1 MLIAVN
7 AGNSHVL
14 LGGYE
19 EDRQVFSASIA
30 ADPKQTQDDYACK
43 LQQVLNLH
51 GAAAKRIRGAII
63 SSVVPSMLTMLEG
76 ALRLLGVRD
85 VIEVSSGVKTG
96 LNIRSEQPRQ
106 VGTDRVAAAVAARA
120 KNRLPC
126 VVVALGTATTFTVLD
141 KTGAL
146 VGSAITAGVQL
157 SLAAL
162 RAQAAQL
169 PAVAID
175 AKDDGILARNTVDA
189 MRVGAVYGA
198 AAMVDGMIDRFAE
211 ALDEPPYVVVT
222 GEISPLVTQ
231 YMRRPCEYDPR
242 LVLDGLHLIWKKNRG

>member
-7 AGNSHVL
+7 AGNSRVL

-19 EDRQVFSASIA
+19 EDGQVFSASIA
-30 ADPKQTQDDYACK
+30 TEPKLTRDDYACK
-43 LQQVLNLH
+43 LQQVLLLYGVNVRRIH
-51 GAAAKRIRGAII
+51 GGIV
-63 SSVVPSMLTMLEG
+63 SSVVPSMVGVLEG
-76 ALRLLGVRD
+76 ALRLLGIRD

-106 VGTDRVAAAVAARA
+106 VGSDRVAAAVAARA
-120 KNRLPC
+120 KGKLPC
-126 VVVALGTATTFTVLD
+126 VAVTLGTATTFTALD
-141 KTGAL
+141 QSGAL

-157 SLAAL
+157 SLL
-162 RAQAAQL
+162 AAQL

-175 AKDDGILARNTVDA
+175 AKDEGILARNTVDA

-198 AAMVDGMIDRFAE
+198 ASLVDGMVERFAE
-211 ALDEPPYVVVT
+211 ALGETPYVVLT
-222 GEISPLVTQ
+222 GELAPLVTP
-231 YMRRPCEYDPR
+231 YLRIPFEYDES